1 MSKNLF
7 KEAIADAKAV
17 KETAIESAKAALEEA
32 FTPHL
37 KSMLSAKLSRLDE
50 SEDNMDEVEDSMYE
64 VEDDEDAKKD
74 NLDEMDLEEILKE
87 LESLEGMGDEDE
99 EPLEES
105 KDKEA
110 DKMKK
115 EKDKKDV
122 KKDMKEEVEDSEE
135 ETEEEFS
142 IEDMSEDDLKSF
154 IEDVISDMMNSGE
167 LEGTEG
173 EEEDVEM
180 DMDMDMDMGDD
191 EAPIDELDVNELL
204 AEIEALEEAKKK
216 KKKEEEKDEEKDEL
230 KKDLKE
236 ALNAIEAMK
245 VELNEINLLNAKLL
259 YTNKIFKAKNL
270 TESEK
275 IKVLSTFDKATTV
288 KETKLVYE
296 TLLEGLSTKIKSPIK
311 ESLGSASKAMGIAKK
326 QPIIETNEVF
336 ARMQKLAGIK

>member
-1 MSKNLF
+1 LF

-37 KSMLSAKLSRLDE
+37 KSMFSAKLSRLDE
-50 SEDNMDEVEDSMYE
+50 VEDNMDEVEDSMYE
-64 VEDDEDAKKD
+64 VEDEEGAEKD

-87 LESLEGMGDEDE
+87 LESLEGMSE
-99 EPLEES
+99 EESLEES
-105 KDKEA
+105 KDKET

-115 EKDKKDV
+115 EKDKKDA
-122 KKDMKEEVEDSEE
+122 KKDIKEEVEDSEE
-135 ETEEEFS
+135 ETEEEFN
-142 IEDMSEDDLKSF
+142 IEDMSEGDLKSF
-154 IEDVISDMMNSGE
+154 IEDVISDMMASGE
-167 LEGTEG
+167 LEGAEEG
-173 EEEDVEM
+173 EEEGDM
-180 DMDMDMDMGDD
+180 DMDMDMDMEMDTEED
-191 EAPIDELDVNELL
+191 AIDELDVNELL

-216 KKKEEEKDEEKDEL
+216 KAKKEEDEEEKDKL

-275 IKVLSTFDKATTV
+275 IKVLTTFDKATTV

-296 TLLEGLSTKIKSPIK
+296 TLLEGLTTKHKPSIR
-311 ESLGSASKAMGIAKK
+311 ESLGSASKTIATSSPK

-336 ARMQKLAGIK
+336 ARMQRLAGLK